1 MLDQIDL
8 SRLHDEALA
17 EWYGGTAA
25 EPSEAGDLAALVRAQ
40 HFCNFTLWGLED
52 EARRRDVD
60 DTVIAGIKRSI
71 DARNQRRNDMIE
83 RIDEAL
89 LALLPAADQERG
101 EQHSET
107 AGQMIDRLSILSL
120 KIWHMGLNAGRS
132 DDEALAAECRG
143 RLRVLEEQ
151 RDDLANCLYRLLED
165 CGSGRRFFKVYRQFK
180 QYNDPRLNPALRK
193 EGSTDDGSGS

>member
-25 EPSEAGDLAALVRAQ
+25 EPPEAGDLAALVRAQ
-40 HFCNFTLWGLED
+40 HFCNFTLWGL
-52 EARRRDVD
+52 VD

-120 KIWHMGLNAGRS
+120 KIWHMGLNARRS

-151 RDDLANCLYRLLED
+151 RDDLANCLDRLLED

-180 QYNDPRLNPALRK
+180 QYNDPRLNPALRSRGGTGK
-193 EGSTDDGSGS
+193 DRSG